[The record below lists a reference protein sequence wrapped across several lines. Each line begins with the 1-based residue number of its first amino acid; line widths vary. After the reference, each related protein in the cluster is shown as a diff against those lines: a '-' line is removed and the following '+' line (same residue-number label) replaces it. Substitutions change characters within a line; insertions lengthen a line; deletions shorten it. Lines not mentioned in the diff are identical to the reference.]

1 MSVSFQNPSDQEN
14 ELIISTL
21 ENLGFSD
28 SIVSKLRNKLHGH
41 PLEAYVTWTEHIG
54 TQSKCPIIMREHSQ
68 PSRSFV
74 SNMIGFMYVNFANLG
89 TGTGDT
95 VPTKLISGVSTIL
108 SNGTNYFLNQATP
121 GTLAAPAGLVVGTG
135 SGANTSAT
143 QSALGTLI
151 ASGTTASTLAYGSM
165 TNQKMTVSSADT
177 TMLISRQFTNNSGGS
192 ITINEVGLYTNTV
205 SASNTAGST
214 WMIARDLVTQT
225 ITNGNSATC
234 TYTIKCT
241 V

>member
-1 MSVSFQNPSDQEN
+1 MSVTFQSPSDEEN
-14 ELIISTL
+14 ELIIKTL

-28 SIVSKLRNKLHGH
+28 SVISKLRNKLNGH
-41 PLEAYVTWTEHIG
+41 PIEAYVTWTEHLG
-54 TQSKCPIIMREHSQ
+54 TQSKCPIIMREHTQ

-74 SNMIGFMYVNFANLG
+74 SNMMGFMYTNFANAV
-89 TGTGDT
+89 TATGDT
-95 VPTKLISGVSTIL
+95 VPTKLISGVATAL
-108 SNGTNYFLNQATP
+108 SAGSNYYLNQGTP
-121 GTLAAPAGLVVGTG
+121 GTLAAPAGLVAGTG

-151 ASGTTASTLAYGSM
+151 ASGTTSGTLQYGSM
-165 TNQKMTVSSADT
+165 SNQKMTVATGDT
-177 TMLISRQFTNNSGGS
+177 TMLTSRQFTNSSGGS
-192 ITINEVGLYTNTV
+192 ITINEVGLYANTV

>member
-1 MSVSFQNPSDQEN
+1 MSVSFQSPNDEEN
-14 ELIISTL
+14 ELIISSL
-21 ENLGFSD
+21 EKIGFSD
-28 SIVSKLRNKLHGH
+28 SIISKLRNKLHGH
-41 PLEAYVTWTEHIG
+41 PIEAYVTWTEHLG
-54 TQSKCPIIMREHSQ
+54 TQSKCPIIMREHTQ

-74 SNMIGFMYVNFANLG
+74 SNMMGFMYINFAN
-89 TGTGDT
+89 TSTATADT
-95 VPTKLISGVSTIL
+95 VPTKLISGVATIL
-108 SNGTNYFLNQATP
+108 SSGTNYFLNQGTP

-151 ASGTTASTLAYGSM
+151 ASGTTASTLQYGSM
-165 TNQKMTVSSADT
+165 TNQKMTTSSADT
-177 TMLISRQFTNNSGGS
+177 TMLVSRQFTNSSGGS
-192 ITINEVGLYTNTV
+192 ITINEVGLYANTT